1 MAYGNK
7 NTLFLHIYIFCCTFA
22 AEIDFTCHMS
32 FFHDLFLTPSVTQ
45 SIVLLTMVVCLGL
58 WAGEHLRIKN
68 FSLGITW
75 ILFVGIILS
84 SLGIS
89 IDPQVS
95 HFAKNFG
102 LILFVYSIGLQ
113 VGPSFSPFGKSGLRL
128 NLLAVAIVIIGC
140 LCTIGL
146 HYLTGIDMSTMAGI
160 MSGAVMNTPSLGAV
174 QQAASDIFGTV
185 SPDIAMGYAL
195 AYPLSIVGLI
205 LSFEIVRWCC
215 RVNLH
220 REDERLRHE
229 NTSDDEPICVDIRL
243 MIQQQLTLREL
254 HDLCPVDPML
264 VSRVTRQNGTDELV
278 TPNTIFMPNDTVRI
292 ISDKRHEKD
301 LQALGVVTH
310 YGFDERERSA
320 HLISRRVVVTRIQC
334 NGKRLSSF
342 DIRHRYHATIT
353 RVNRAGVELLATPD
367 LILQLGDRIMVVG
380 DQEDVRHVADIFG
393 NELKR
398 LDLPNLMPIFFGI
411 FLGVLL
417 GSLPVAIPGLNQPFK
432 LGLAG
437 GSLIVALLIGRFGPY
452 YNMVT
457 FATTSANMMLRQ
469 VGLTLFLA
477 AVGLSV
483 GDSFVPTI
491 LNGGYMWILYGFVI
505 TMVPLVTIGLLA
517 YKGLKINYFNVIG
530 LLTGAMTGAPALGYA
545 QSLSSN
551 NDQASVTYATVYPLT
566 MFLRVMAGQMLVVLF
581 CS

>member
-1 MAYGNK
+1 M
-7 NTLFLHIYIFCCTFA
+7 T
-22 AEIDFTCHMS
+22 

-45 SIVLLTMVVCLGL
+45 SIVLLTLVVCLGL

-75 ILFVGIILS
+75 ILFVGIIFS
-84 SLGIS
+84 SFGIS

-128 NLLAVAIVIIGC
+128 NLLAVAIVLLGC
-140 LCTIGL
+140 ACTIGL
-146 HYLTGIDMSTMAGI
+146 HFLTGIDMSTMAGI

-174 QQAASDIFGTV
+174 QQTASDLLGTV

-195 AYPLSIVGLI
+195 AYPFSIVGLI
-205 LSFEIVRWCC
+205 LSFELIRFFC
-215 RVNLH
+215 RVNLR
-220 REDERLRHE
+220 REEESLRQEHV
-229 NTSDDEPICVDIRL
+229 SDDDPICVDIRL
-243 MIQQQLTLREL
+243 SVDNAVTLSDL
-254 HDLCPVDPML
+254 HQLCPIANML
-264 VSRVTRQNGTDELV
+264 VSRVTRVDGNDELV
-278 TPNTIFMPNDTVRI
+278 DASTVLYPNDIIRI
-292 ISDKRHEKD
+292 VSDKRHEKD
-301 LQALGVVTH
+301 LQVLGEVTH
-310 YGFDERERSA
+310 FGFRGRERSD
-320 HLISRRVVVTRIQC
+320 HLISRRVVVTRTEC
-334 NGKRLSSF
+334 NGKRLSTF
-342 DIRHRYHATIT
+342 DVRHRYHATIT
-353 RVNRAGVELLATPD
+353 RINRAGVELLATPD
-367 LILQLGDRIMVVG
+367 FILQLGDRIMVVG
-380 DQEDVRHVADIFG
+380 DRDDVRQVAEIFG

-417 GSLPVAIPGLNQPFK
+417 GSLPVAIPGMNQSFK

-483 GDSFVPTI
+483 GDGFVSTI
-491 LNGGYMWILYGFVI
+491 VGGGYMWVIYGALI
-505 TMVPLVTIGLLA
+505 TMLPLVVVGFIA
-517 YKGLKINYFNVIG
+517 YKGMKINFFKVVG
-530 LLTGAMTGAPALGYA
+530 LLIGAMTGAPALGYA
-545 QSLSSN
+545 ESLSSH

-566 MFLRVMAGQMLVVLF
+566 MFLRVMAGQLLVVFF

>member
-1 MAYGNK
+1 MD
-7 NTLFLHIYIFCCTFA
+7 LLS
-22 AEIDFTCHMS
+22 E
-32 FFHDLFLTPSVTQ
+32 LFLTPSVTQ
-45 SIVLLTMVVCLGL
+45 SIVLLTLVVFLGL
-58 WAGEHLRIKN
+58 WAGEKIRIKN
-68 FSLGITW
+68 FSFGVTW
-75 ILFVGIILS
+75 ILFVGIAIS
-84 SLGIS
+84 TFGIT

-95 HFAKNFG
+95 SFAKNFG

-128 NLLAVAIVIIGC
+128 NLLAVAIVLLGC
-140 LCTIGL
+140 ATTIAL
-146 HYLTGIDMSTMAGI
+146 HYITHTDMTTMAGI

-174 QQAASDIFGTV
+174 QQTASDLQIS

-205 LSFEIVRWCC
+205 MSFELIRLCC
-215 RVNLH
+215 RVNL
-220 REDERLRHE
+220 RKEDDNLTQEHM
-229 NTSDDEPICVDIRL
+229 SDDEPICVDIRL
-243 MIQQQLTLREL
+243 SIAQPITLKQLN
-254 HDLCPVDPML
+254 DICPVDHMM
-264 VSRVTRQNGTDELV
+264 VSRVTRTDGTDELV
-278 TPNTIFMPNDTVRI
+278 EASTILYPNDIIRI
-292 ISDKRHEKD
+292 VSDKRHEKD
-301 LQALGVVTH
+301 LQVLGEVTH
-310 YGFDERERSA
+310 YGFHGRERSN
-320 HLISRRVVVTRIQC
+320 HLISRRVVVTRTEC

-342 DIRHRYHATIT
+342 DVRHRYHATIT
-353 RVNRAGVELLATPD
+353 RINRAGVELLATPD
-367 LILQLGDRIMVVG
+367 LVLQLGDRIMVVG
-380 DQEDVRHVADIFG
+380 DKEDVRQVADIFG

-417 GSLPVAIPGLNQPFK
+417 GSLPIAIPGMNQTFK

-483 GDSFVPTI
+483 GDGFIATI
-491 LNGGYMWILYGFVI
+491 MDGGYMWVLYGVII
-505 TMVPLVTIGLLA
+505 TMLPLLVVGFVA
-517 YKGLKINYFNVIG
+517 YKLMHINYFKVVG
-530 LLTGAMTGAPALGYA
+530 LLIGAMTGAPALGYA
-545 QSLSSN
+545 QSLSDR
-551 NDQASVTYATVYPLT
+551 NDQASVCYATVYPLT
-566 MFLRVMAGQMLVVLF
+566 MFLRVMAGQLLIVFF

>member
-1 MAYGNK
+1 
-7 NTLFLHIYIFCCTFA
+7 
-22 AEIDFTCHMS
+22 MS
-32 FFHDLFLTPSVTQ
+32 FFENIFLAPSVTQ
-45 SIVLLTMVVCLGL
+45 SIVLLTLVVCLGL

-75 ILFVGIILS
+75 ILFVGIIFS
-84 SLGIS
+84 SLGIA

-95 HFAKNFG
+95 VFAKNFG

-113 VGPSFSPFGKSGLRL
+113 VGPSFSPFGKSGVRL
-128 NLLAVAIVIIGC
+128 NLLSVAIVLLGC
-140 LCTIGL
+140 VCTIGL

-174 QQAASDIFGTV
+174 QQAAQDIFGSV

-205 LSFEIVRWCC
+205 FSFEIVRFCC
-215 RVNLH
+215 RVNLNK
-220 REDERLRHE
+220 EDEALRAE
-229 NTSDDEPICVDIRL
+229 NASDDEPICVDIRL
-243 MIQQQLTLREL
+243 SIDRVLTLREL
-254 HDLCPVDPML
+254 HDVCPVDPML
-264 VSRVTRQNGTDELV
+264 VSRVIRRDGTDELV
-278 TPNTIFMPNDTVRI
+278 MPDTIFYPEDTIRI

-301 LQALGVVTH
+301 LRVLGEVTH
-310 YGFDERERSA
+310 YGFLGPERSA
-320 HLISRRVVVTRIQC
+320 HLISRRVVVTRTQC

-353 RVNRAGVELLATPD
+353 RVNRAGIELLATPD
-367 LILQLGDRIMVVG
+367 LVLQLGDRIMVVG
-380 DQEDVRHVADIFG
+380 DRDDVRHVADIFG

-417 GSLPVAIPGLNQPFK
+417 GSLPIAIPGMNLPFK

-505 TMVPLVTIGLLA
+505 TMVPLVSVGLFA
-517 YKGLKINYFNVIG
+517 YKWLKINYFKVIG

-545 QSLSSN
+545 QSLSDK

-566 MFLRVMAGQMLVVLF
+566 MFLRVMAGQLLVVLF
-581 CS
+581 

>member
-1 MAYGNK
+1 
-7 NTLFLHIYIFCCTFA
+7 
-22 AEIDFTCHMS
+22 MS
-32 FFHDLFLTPSVTQ
+32 FFHDLFITPSVTQ

-75 ILFVGIILS
+75 ILFVGIIFS
-84 SLGIS
+84 SFGIG

-128 NLLAVAIVIIGC
+128 NLLAVAIVLLGC
-140 LCTIGL
+140 GITIAL
-146 HYLTGIDMSTMAGI
+146 HYITKIDMSTMAGI

-174 QQAASDIFGTV
+174 QQTTSDLLGEV

-205 LSFEIVRWCC
+205 LSFELIRYCC
-215 RVNLH
+215 RVNLRTEEEGLQQEH
-220 REDERLRHE
+220 V
-229 NTSDDEPICVDIRL
+229 SDADPICVDIRL
-243 MIQQQLTLREL
+243 SVANAITLKEL
-254 HDLCPVDPML
+254 YALCPVKTML
-264 VSRVTRQNGTDELV
+264 VSRVTRHDGKDELV
-278 TPNTIFMPNDTVRI
+278 ESTTVLYPNDVLRI
-292 ISDKRHEKD
+292 VSDKRHEKD
-301 LQALGVVTH
+301 LQVLGEVTH
-310 YGFDERERSA
+310 YGFHGGERGN
-320 HLISRRVVVTRIQC
+320 HLISRRIVVTRTEC
-334 NGKRLSSF
+334 NGKRLSTF
-342 DIRHRYHATIT
+342 DVRHRYHANIT
-353 RVNRAGVELLATPD
+353 RINRAGVELLATPD
-367 LILQLGDRIMVVG
+367 FILQLGDRIMVVG
-380 DQEDVRHVADIFG
+380 DKEDVRHVADIFG

-417 GSLPVAIPGLNQPFK
+417 GSLPIAIPGMNQSFK

-437 GSLIVALLIGRFGPY
+437 GSLIVALLVGRFGPY

-483 GDSFVPTI
+483 GDGFVSTI
-491 LNGGYMWILYGFVI
+491 LEGGYMWVLYGVLI
-505 TMVPLVTIGLLA
+505 TMIPLVAIGFVA
-517 YKGLKINYFNVIG
+517 YKVMKINYFKVVG
-530 LLTGAMTGAPALGYA
+530 LLIGAMTGAPALGYA
-545 QSLSSN
+545 ESLSSH

-566 MFLRVMAGQMLVVLF
+566 MFLRVMAGQLLILFF

>member
-1 MAYGNK
+1 
-7 NTLFLHIYIFCCTFA
+7 
-22 AEIDFTCHMS
+22 MS
-32 FFHDLFLTPSVTQ
+32 FFENIFLAPSVTQ
-45 SIVLLTMVVCLGL
+45 SIVLLTLVVCLGL

-75 ILFVGIILS
+75 ILFVGIIFS
-84 SLGIS
+84 SLGIA

-95 HFAKNFG
+95 VFAKNFG

-128 NLLAVAIVIIGC
+128 NLLSVAIVLLGC
-140 LCTIGL
+140 VCTIGL

-174 QQAASDIFGTV
+174 QQAAQDIFGSV

-205 LSFEIVRWCC
+205 FSFEIVRFCC
-215 RVNLH
+215 RVNLNK
-220 REDERLRHE
+220 EDEALRAE
-229 NTSDDEPICVDIRL
+229 NASDDEPICVDIRL
-243 MIQQQLTLREL
+243 SIDRVLTLREL
-254 HDLCPVDPML
+254 HDVCPVDPML
-264 VSRVTRQNGTDELV
+264 VSRVIRRDGTDELV
-278 TPNTIFMPNDTVRI
+278 MPDTIFYPEDTIRI

-301 LQALGVVTH
+301 LQVLGEVTH
-310 YGFDERERSA
+310 YGFRGPERSA
-320 HLISRRVVVTRIQC
+320 HLISRRVVVTRTQC

-353 RVNRAGVELLATPD
+353 RVNRAGIELLATPD
-367 LILQLGDRIMVVG
+367 LVLQLGDRIMVVG
-380 DQEDVRHVADIFG
+380 DRDDVRHVADIFG

-417 GSLPVAIPGLNQPFK
+417 GSLPIAIPGMNLPFK

-505 TMVPLVTIGLLA
+505 TMVPLVSVGLFA
-517 YKGLKINYFNVIG
+517 YKWLKINYFKVIG

-545 QSLSSN
+545 QSLSDK

-566 MFLRVMAGQMLVVLF
+566 MFLRVMAGQLLVVIF

>member
-1 MAYGNK
+1 M
-7 NTLFLHIYIFCCTFA
+7 T
-22 AEIDFTCHMS
+22 

-75 ILFVGIILS
+75 ILFVGIFFS
-84 SLGIS
+84 SLGVS

-128 NLLAVAIVIIGC
+128 NLLAVAIVLLGC
-140 LCTIGL
+140 GITIAL
-146 HYLTGIDMSTMAGI
+146 HYLTKIDMSTMAGI

-174 QQAASDIFGTV
+174 QQTASDLMGVV

-205 LSFEIVRWCC
+205 LSFELIRFCC
-215 RVNLH
+215 RVNL
-220 REDERLRHE
+220 RNEDDNLRQEHV
-229 NTSDDEPICVDIRL
+229 SDADPICVDIRL
-243 MIQQQLTLREL
+243 SVNNAITIKEL
-254 HDLCPVDPML
+254 YELCPVKHML
-264 VSRVTRQNGTDELV
+264 VSRVTRQDGKDELV
-278 TPNTIFMPNDTVRI
+278 ESTTVLHPNDVVRI
-292 ISDKRHEKD
+292 VSDKRHEND
-301 LQALGVVTH
+301 LQVLGEVTH
-310 YGFDERERSA
+310 YGFHGGERSD
-320 HLISRRVVVTRIQC
+320 HLISRRVVVTRKEC
-334 NGKRLSSF
+334 NGKRLSTF
-342 DIRHRYHATIT
+342 DVRHRYHATIT
-353 RVNRAGVELLATPD
+353 RINRAGVELLATPD
-367 LILQLGDRIMVVG
+367 FVLQLGDRIMVVG
-380 DQEDVRHVADIFG
+380 DKEDVRHVADIFG

-417 GSLPVAIPGLNQPFK
+417 GSLPIAIPGMNQSFK

-469 VGLTLFLA
+469 VGL
-477 AVGLSV
+477 SV
-483 GDSFVPTI
+483 GDGFVSTI
-491 LNGGYMWILYGFVI
+491 LEGGYMWVIYGALI
-505 TMVPLVTIGLLA
+505 TMIPLIVVGFIA
-517 YKGLKINYFNVIG
+517 YKVMKINYFKVVG
-530 LLTGAMTGAPALGYA
+530 LLIGAMTGAPALGYA
-545 QSLSSN
+545 ESLSPH

-566 MFLRVMAGQMLVVLF
+566 MFLRVMAGQLLVLF
-581 CS
+581 FCS

>member
-1 MAYGNK
+1 
-7 NTLFLHIYIFCCTFA
+7 
-22 AEIDFTCHMS
+22 MS

-45 SIVLLTMVVCLGL
+45 SIVLLTLVVCLGL
-58 WAGEHLRIKN
+58 CAGEHLRIKN

-84 SLGIS
+84 SFGIS

-128 NLLAVAIVIIGC
+128 NLLAVAIVLLGC
-140 LCTIGL
+140 AITIAL

-174 QQAASDIFGTV
+174 QQTASDILGYVPT
-185 SPDIAMGYAL
+185 DIAMGYAL

-205 LSFEIVRWCC
+205 LSFELIRFCC
-215 RVNLH
+215 RVNLR
-220 REDERLRHE
+220 REDEKLRDEHV
-229 NTSDDEPICVDIRL
+229 SDDDPICIDIRL
-243 MIQQQLTLREL
+243 SIADAITLSEL
-254 HDLCPVDPML
+254 HQLCPIDHML
-264 VSRVTRQNGTDELV
+264 VSRVTRADGKDELV
-278 TPNTIFMPNDTVRI
+278 DTTTVLYPNDIIRI
-292 ISDKRHEKD
+292 VSDKRHEKD
-301 LQALGVVTH
+301 LQVLGEVTH
-310 YGFDERERSA
+310 YGFRGRERSD
-320 HLISRRVVVTRIQC
+320 HLISRRVVVTRKEC
-334 NGKRLSSF
+334 NGKRLSTF
-342 DIRHRYHATIT
+342 DVRHRYHATIT
-353 RVNRAGVELLATPD
+353 RINRAGVELLATPD
-367 LILQLGDRIMVVG
+367 FVLQLGDRIMVVG
-380 DQEDVRHVADIFG
+380 DRDDVRHVADIFG

-417 GSLPVAIPGLNQPFK
+417 GSLPIAIPGMHQSFK

-483 GDSFVPTI
+483 GDGFLNTI
-491 LNGGYMWILYGFVI
+491 IGGGYMWVIYGVLI
-505 TMVPLVTIGLLA
+505 TMIPLVVIGFIAYKVMKINFFKVVGLL
-517 YKGLKINYFNVIG
+517 IG
-530 LLTGAMTGAPALGYA
+530 SMTGAPALGYA
-545 QSLSSN
+545 ESLSAN

-566 MFLRVMAGQMLVVLF
+566 MFLRVMAGQLLVVLF
-581 CS
+581 CA

>member
-1 MAYGNK
+1 MSA
-7 NTLFLHIYIFCCTFA
+7 
-22 AEIDFTCHMS
+22 FTQHPLNMS
-32 FFHDLFLTPSVTQ
+32 FFHDLFITPSVTQ
-45 SIVLLTMVVCLGL
+45 SIVLLTLVVCLGL

-75 ILFVGIILS
+75 ILFVGIIFS

-113 VGPSFSPFGKSGLRL
+113 VGPSFSPFGKNGLRL
-128 NLLAVAIVIIGC
+128 NLLAVAIVLLGC

-174 QQAASDIFGTV
+174 QQTAADVLGVV

-205 LSFEIVRWCC
+205 LSFELIRFCC

-220 REDERLRHE
+220 KEDEMLCQEHV
-229 NTSDDEPICVDIRL
+229 SDDDPICVDIRL
-243 MIQQQLTLREL
+243 SVANAITLSDL
-254 HDLCPVDPML
+254 HQLCPISHML
-264 VSRVTRQNGTDELV
+264 VSRVTRVDGNDELV
-278 TPNTIFMPNDTVRI
+278 DASTVLYPNDVIRI
-292 ISDKRHEKD
+292 VSDKRHEKD
-301 LQALGVVTH
+301 LQVLGEVTH
-310 YGFDERERSA
+310 YGFRGRERSD
-320 HLISRRVVVTRIQC
+320 HLISRRVVVTRTEC

-342 DIRHRYHATIT
+342 DVRHRYHATIT
-353 RVNRAGVELLATPD
+353 RINRAGVELLATPD
-367 LILQLGDRIMVVG
+367 FILQLGDRIMVVG
-380 DQEDVRHVADIFG
+380 DRDDVRHVAEIFG

-417 GSLPVAIPGLNQPFK
+417 GSLPVAIPGMNQSFK

-483 GDSFVPTI
+483 GDGFVRTI
-491 LNGGYMWILYGFVI
+491 VEGGYMWVIYGALI
-505 TMVPLVTIGLLA
+505 TMIPLVTIGFIA
-517 YKGLKINYFNVIG
+517 YKGMKINYFKVVG
-530 LLTGAMTGAPALGYA
+530 LLIGAMTGAPALGYA
-545 QSLSSN
+545 ESLSSH

-566 MFLRVMAGQMLVVLF
+566 MFLRVMAGQLLVVFF